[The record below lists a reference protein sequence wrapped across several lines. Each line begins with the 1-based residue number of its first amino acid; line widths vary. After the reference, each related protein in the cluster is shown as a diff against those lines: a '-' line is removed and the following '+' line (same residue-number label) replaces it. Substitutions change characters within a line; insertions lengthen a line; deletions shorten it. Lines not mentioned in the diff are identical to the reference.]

1 MGGPNVYAAWFG
13 IKQFYSNK
21 GATYYFF
28 YDVDL
33 EINKQKMISDIGKV
47 NSFQRVLT

>member
-1 MGGPNVYAAWFG
+1 MYMQPDLVSNNFTL
-13 IKQFYSNK
+13 IKELH
-21 GATYYFF
+21 TTFF